1 MPASLAPYVLWEIVN
16 SGGVNGQDRSGR
28 APRPL
33 VTCPLQADKR
43 GAQTM
48 EESHEE
54 ALTTLREVFEHRI
67 TQRLVQRRSLV
78 REGKP
83 SAEGPLAFV
92 LPVSAEEVELLAE
105 VAERYSV
112 PLIALGARTAP
123 NPQISTEQGST
134 LSDMKRGSILI
145 RFDLMRRTR
154 LPTDPEEPWVEAEPG
169 ALWLELDND
178 LRARGRGLAVYPTSA
193 PRATVGGW
201 LAMDGLGVGSF
212 EYGWLSENILS
223 ADVVLPGGERRE
235 VRGEELLQIGRT
247 GETTGIVVG
256 ATLRTRRADTDVPF
270 GGAFDDPED
279 LVRTIVSIQ
288 EAGVP
293 LWHLAFLDPRM
304 ARARNSGDDYLLFGA
319 YPRER
324 AAAVEKALQGAF
336 ESHGGRVLPAA
347 ETYHVW
353 GERFFPVAPSRPAPT
368 STERMLV
375 TLAET
380 KQALIS
386 ARDRSANVA
395 IQGTVARTG
404 EVLLLTFDAQEER
417 WAS

>member
-1 MPASLAPYVLWEIVN
+1 MQSYRYDNKLFPMTGKEQKRGQTMADVRDEEIL
-16 SGGVNGQDRSGR
+16 SAAEEIFGDRIKR
-28 APRPL
+28 RPL
-33 VTCPLQADKR
+33 
-43 GAQTM
+43 GGG
-48 EESHEE
+48 ESSVEN
-54 ALTTLREVFEHRI
+54 ALA
-67 TQRLVQRRSLV
+67 LVSPINSQ
-78 REGKP
+78 
-83 SAEGPLAFV
+83 
-92 LPVSAEEVELLAE
+92 EVELLSE
-105 VAERYSV
+105 VAGRFSV
-112 PLIALGARTAP
+112 QLVGLGAQTASAP
-123 NPQISTEQGST
+123 TMQS
-134 LSDMKRGSILI
+134 RSILV
-145 RFDLMRRTR
+145 RFDLMGDMRF
-154 LPTDPEEPWVEAEPG
+154 LGSDEPWVEVEPG
-169 ALWLELDND
+169 ATLLGLENNLE
-178 LRARGRGLAVYPTSA
+178 ARGAGLAVYPTSA

-212 EYGWLSENILS
+212 EYGWLSENVLV
-223 ADVVLPGGERRE
+223 ADVVLAGGERRE
-235 VRGEELLQIGRT
+235 VRGEELLQFGQT
-247 GETTGIVVG
+247 GETTGIVVS

-304 ARARNSGDDYLLFGA
+304 ARARNSGEDYLLFGA

-336 ESHGGRVLPAA
+336 ESHRGRVLPAA

-386 ARDRSANVA
+386 ARDRSANLA

-404 EVLLLTFDAQEER
+404 EVLLLTFDAQEEG